1 MRQLWSAANVA
12 VYGGGA
18 RETEFLRDLSELI
31 GEYERP
37 NRIVSHGKSGR
48 QVSTQY
54 QRERILDVADL
65 QAYPAAV
72 PWCSPPVPGPR
83 SCRPFPG

>member
-1 MRQLWSAANVA
+1 MPATPSS
-12 VYGGGA
+12 
-18 RETEFLRDLSELI
+18 LRDLSELI

-37 NRIVSHGKSGR
+37 NQTVSHGKSGR

-65 QAYPAAV
+65 QAMPRGRAVVLASGARAALVQTV
-72 PWCSPPVPGPR
+72 PWMNGPTPSRSRPP
-83 SCRPFPG
+83 